1 MNSLEGKFLVAS
13 PHLDDPNFKRSVVF
27 IVRHDEDEAFGFIVN
42 RPTKLRISELLEEDQ
57 SVPAERDCVIYSGGP
72 VTGPLMALHDAYDLS
87 DDMRSGLAVTIEK
100 STIVEL
106 LQRDENNLRIFYGYA
121 GWGAGQ
127 LEDELTLGGWL
138 IADAL
143 HEQVFSTRD
152 DLWESIVI
160 EIGRDIMVTGIDKKR
175 IPTDPTCN

>member
-1 MNSLEGKFLVAS
+1 M
-13 PHLDDPNFKRSVVF
+13 
-27 IVRHDEDEAFGFIVN
+27 RHDEDEAFGFIVN
-42 RPTKLRISELLEEDQ
+42 RPTKLRISELLDPDQ
-57 SVPAERDCVIYSGGP
+57 EVPEGRDLAIHSGGP

-87 DDMRSGLAVTIEK
+87 EDMRSGLAVTIEK

-106 LQRDENNLRIFYGYA
+106 LHRVENNLRIFYGYA

-127 LEDELTLGGWL
+127 LEDELALGGWL
-138 IADAL
+138 VADAL
-143 HEQVFSTRD
+143 HEQVFSNRD

-175 IPTDPTCN
+175 VPIDPSCN